1 MGASAGRARLRLLID
16 EMYPAAVA
24 EQLRLRGHDAV
35 AITERKELRA
45 LADSAIFDAAQH
57 DRRAVV
63 TENVA
68 DYVPLAEDSDQR
80 GRPHH
85 GLVLIDP
92 AKFPRGHQRTIGRL
106 VKALERLMAEFQEDE
121 PTSAR
126 RWL

>member
-24 EQLRLRGHDAV
+24 EQLRRRGHDAIAV
-35 AITERKELRA
+35 TERKELRA
-45 LADSAIFDAAQH
+45 LADWAIFDEAQK

-63 TENVA
+63 TENVV

-80 GRPHH
+80 GRTHH

-92 AKFPRGHQRTIGRL
+92 AKFPRGQRRTIGRL
-106 VKALERLMAEFQEDE
+106 VKELERLMAEFPGDQ
-121 PTSAR
+121 PASAR
-126 RWL
+126 HWL

>member
-24 EQLRLRGHDAV
+24 EQLRRRGHDAIAV
-35 AITERKELRA
+35 TERKELRA
-45 LADSAIFDAAQH
+45 LADWAIFDAAQH

-68 DYVPLAEDSDQR
+68 DHVPLAEDSDQR

-92 AKFPRGHQRTIGRL
+92 AEFPRGHPRTIGRL
-106 VKALERLMAEFQEDE
+106 VKALERLMAEFPEDE